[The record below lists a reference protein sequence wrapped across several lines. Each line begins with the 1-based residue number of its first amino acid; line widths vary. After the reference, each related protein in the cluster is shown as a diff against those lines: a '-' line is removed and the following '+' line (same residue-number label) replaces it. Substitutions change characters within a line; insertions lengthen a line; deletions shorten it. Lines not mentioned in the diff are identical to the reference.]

1 MCRTPSANAA
11 PLLLV
16 GGYRDNEV
24 TNAAHPLWLFL
35 DEIRNKGVASNTII
49 LQVQICGD
57 RTIPIFPII
66 VHPRC
71 ADLCAISTRDS
82 FSRSSWPT

>member
-1 MCRTPSANAA
+1 MCRTPAANAA

-35 DEIRNKGVASNTII
+35 DEIRNKGVSSNTII
-49 LQVQICGD
+49 LQVQIYPYLSQSLCTRAVLTCGHSQ
-57 RTIPIFPII
+57 RVTLS
-66 VHPRC
+66 
-71 ADLCAISTRDS
+71 AA
-82 FSRSSWPT
+82 